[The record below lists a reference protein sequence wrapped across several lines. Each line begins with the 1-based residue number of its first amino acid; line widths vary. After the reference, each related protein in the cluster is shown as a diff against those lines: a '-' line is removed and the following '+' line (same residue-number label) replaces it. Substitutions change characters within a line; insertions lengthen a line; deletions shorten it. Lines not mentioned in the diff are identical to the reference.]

1 MQMLQNYFPE
11 LTPQQIQ
18 QFDALP
24 AIYAE
29 WNDKINVVSRNDIDN
44 LMERHVLH
52 ALGIAKVLEFL
63 PGSHVLDVG
72 TGGGF
77 PGVPLAILYPKTHF
91 HLVDSVAKKIMVVKE
106 VCKHIGLSNVK
117 AEQARAESLKGS
129 YDFVISRAV
138 TQLVKFYP
146 WVAHQFK
153 PESLHELKNG
163 VLYLKGGDLQ
173 EEIEASKL
181 KSIKTYTLSDYFE
194 EPFFDTKKVLYVPAQ
209 KSPSFLSFAVKTKRQ

>member
-1 MQMLQNYFPE
+1 MQMLQHYFPN

-24 AIYAE
+24 SIYAD

-44 LMERHVLH
+44 LVERHILH
-52 ALGIAKVLEFL
+52 ALGIAKIQVFL
-63 PGSHVLDVG
+63 PGSIVLDVG

-77 PGVPLAILYPKTHF
+77 PGIPLAILFPQTQF
-91 HLVDSVAKKIMVVKE
+91 HLVDSVAKKIRVVNE
-106 VCKHIGLSNVK
+106 VCKLIGLSNVK

-138 TQLVKFYP
+138 TQLVRFYP

-153 PESLHELKNG
+153 NKSLHKLQNG
-163 VLYLKGGDLQ
+163 ILYLKGGDLE

-181 KSIKTYTLSDYFE
+181 KGVKTYALSDYFG
-194 EPFFDTKKVLYVPAQ
+194 EPFFATKKVLYVPAQ